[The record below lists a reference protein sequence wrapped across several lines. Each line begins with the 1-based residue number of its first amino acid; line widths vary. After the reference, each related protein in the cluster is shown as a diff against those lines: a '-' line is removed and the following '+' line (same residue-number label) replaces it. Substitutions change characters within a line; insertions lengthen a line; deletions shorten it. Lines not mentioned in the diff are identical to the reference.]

1 MKSVS
6 PFHQLAKA
14 SLNVGLLAV
23 MGGLVACADGGGG
36 IGVGS
41 RGSFA
46 RPAAPLNVILTPTAI
61 KTFHFTWE
69 DVTGETEYRLLEEPV
84 PGAGFSTIASLPAD
98 TTDYDH
104 IVFLPLRVNAQYIVQ
119 ACNSAG
125 CTDSAPVSVSDLL
138 PAVGHLTT
146 PMSQAGAFFGFSV
159 ALSGDSQTLAVGAPL
174 EDSAVFDDS
183 GAVYVFVRNGSN
195 WNPQAELRASS
206 PGTSDWLGFS
216 LALSED
222 GNTLAVGVPL
232 ADHGAIDSGAVRV
245 FVRAGGVWTEQAVLT
260 AATPEAGE
268 QFGTSLSLSADG
280 HTLAVGAPRN
290 DVVAPDSGATYLF
303 SRAGSIWTQQTVLKA
318 GTPAAGDQFGTIVS
332 LSADGRTL
340 AVGAPFTDSAG
351 LDAGVVHVFAFDGSS
366 WIQESILLASNAE
379 SNDQFGLRVALSP
392 DGQTL
397 AVGAPFE
404 DSAALGVNGD
414 QNNNLAPDSGAVYLF
429 TRSGGTWTQQ
439 AYVKASNTEA
449 DDWFGAALAFSA
461 DGSTLAVGALQ
472 EDSRALGING
482 DQTDN
487 GAIDSGAVYVFTRI
501 GNSWTQ
507 QAYVKASNT
516 EAGDWFGVSL
526 SLSADGHTLIV
537 GAPLADSGAFDSG
550 AAFLY

>member
-6 PFHQLAKA
+6 PFYQLAKA

-36 IGVGS
+36 IGAGS

-260 AATPEAGE
+260 AATPEADE

-290 DVVAPDSGATYLF
+290 GVVAPDSGATYLF

-482 DQTDN
+482 DWTDN

>member
-1 MKSVS
+1 MKAVLS
-6 PFHQLAKA
+6 PAHQLAKA
-14 SLNVGLLAV
+14 TLNVGLLACAYL
-23 MGGLVACADGGGG
+23 LVACADDGGGG
-36 IGVGS
+36 GVG
-41 RGSFA
+41 RGRSLA
-46 RPAAPLNVILTPTAI
+46 RPAVPLNVTLTPTAI
-61 KTFHFTWE
+61 KTFRFTWQ
-69 DVTGETEYRLLEEPV
+69 DVIGETEYRLLEEPA
-84 PGAGFSTIASLPAD
+84 PGAGFSAIASLPAD

-104 IVFLPLRVNAQYIVQ
+104 IAFLPLRVNARYIIQ

-125 CTDSAPVSVSDLL
+125 CADSAPVSVSDLL
-138 PAVGHLTT
+138 PAVGYLTA
-146 PMSQAGAFFGFSV
+146 PAGEAGDLFG
-159 ALSGDSQTLAVGAPL
+159 LSIVLSADGQTLAVGAPF
-174 EDSAVFDDS
+174 EDSAVFDS
-183 GAVYVFVRNGSN
+183 GAVYVFARNGSN

-222 GNTLAVGVPL
+222 SNTLAVGVPL

-260 AATPEAGE
+260 TTTPEAGE

-280 HTLAVGAPRN
+280 HTLAIGAPRN

-303 SRAGSIWTQQTVLKA
+303 NRAGSIWTQQAVLKA

-340 AVGAPFTDSAG
+340 AAGAPFTDSAG
-351 LDAGVVHVFAFDGSS
+351 LDAGAAYVFAFDGSS
-366 WIQESILLASNAE
+366 WIQEAVLLASNAE

-397 AVGAPFE
+397 TVGAPFE
-404 DSAALGVNGD
+404 DSAATGVNGD
-414 QNNNLAPDSGAVYLF
+414 QSNNLAPDSGAVYLF
-429 TRSGGTWTQQ
+429 TRSGGPWTQQ

-449 DDWFGAALAFSA
+449 DDWFGTALAFSA
-461 DGSTLAVGALQ
+461 DGSTLAIGALQ

-507 QAYVKASNT
+507 RAYVKASNT

-526 SLSADGHTLIV
+526 SLSADGQTLAV
-537 GAPLADSGAFDSG
+537 GSSLKDSSNLDSGAIY
-550 AAFLY
+550 LY